1 MQRWLDDYFARI
13 GYSGPVRVDFAT
25 LVALHR
31 AHLAAIPYENLEIQL
46 GRTNVLAEE
55 AFIDKIV
62 RGRRGGWCYEMNGL
76 LTTAL
81 REIGFAVTRVAGGVS
96 RDVIAERAVGNHLIG
111 LVDLDRRYVAD
122 VGLGDGPLEPFP
134 LEVRTWTE
142 RGLTFRLERL
152 DGEWWRFHN
161 HTHGMAPTFDF
172 TEEPRALAWYQ
183 DMCTLLQTADYSPF
197 VNNALVIRRLVDG
210 VRALRETTYVSV
222 ANGTKTERLIETR
235 DDYVGVLTELLG
247 TDLGPEADT
256 LWEKVVERVRQRA
269 AAGEAADPSALSS
282 GDQTGQPARG

>member
-13 GYSGPVRVDFAT
+13 DYSGPVRVDFAT

-46 GRTNVLAEE
+46 GRTNVLAEA

-62 RGRRGGWCYEMNGL
+62 RKRRGGWCYEMNGL

-81 REIGFAVTRVAGGVS
+81 REIGFTVTRVAGGVS
-96 RDVIAERAVGNHLIG
+96 RDVIAEQAVGNHLVG

-134 LEVRTWTE
+134 LEVRSWTE
-142 RGLTFRLERL
+142 RGMTFRLDRL
-152 DGEWWRFHN
+152 DSQWWRFHN

-172 TEEPRALAWYQ
+172 TEEPRALDWYQ
-183 DMCTLLQTADYSPF
+183 DMCTLLQTADFSPF
-197 VNNALVIRRLVDG
+197 VNNALVIRRSADG

-222 ANGTKTERLIETR
+222 ANGTKTERPIETR
-235 DDYVGVLTELLG
+235 DDYARVLTELLG

-256 LWEKVVERVRQRA
+256 LWKKVAERVRKRA
-269 AAGEAADPSALSS
+269 AAGTATDPLALSS
-282 GDQTGQPARG
+282 SDQAGQPARG